1 MDLLIL
7 AILIAAGTFM
17 LNAKEQRKRIVLLG
31 RHLAN
36 YQIEQLMQALTDGYL
51 RALGES
57 TDERRSQ
64 IWSLLGTKESQL
76 SEQFDLFAADFS
88 KVDKAH
94 NHVSRLALRIPFTA
108 KIFPGRTFDLRRL
121 LSILARGIAHVVQ
134 NTYHL
139 SPKERAYMMMA
150 ELFLM
155 QHSCHW
161 FCKSKAVA
169 TARMLARHQ
178 RASSLAW
185 SYTGCAGRSAR
196 CRVSAQCSTCSASPS
211 TRTRLRPALG
221 MSLWRGPASPWPWA
235 VRQIMS
241 STPPW
246 VTTSTVL
253 PACCCAMRRTAPI
266 TRVWNWRVVSPPGM
280 PESASKRSHRAQASA
295 CAALM
300 SSTRIPS
307 TTPKSCSRKL
317 LSVSASMQA
326 CGNSTCRLGRA
337 VRRVRT
343 KSLQIRWSTT
353 GRSAARRSARRRDC
367 SWPRELRATSTC
379 P

>member
-64 IWSLLGTKESQL
+64 IWSLLGTTESQL
-76 SEQFDLFAADFS
+76 SEQFDLFAAVFA

-94 NHVSRLALRIPFTA
+94 THVSRLALPIPFA
-108 KIFPGRTFDLRRL
+108 EKIFSGRTFEMRRV
-121 LSILARGIAHVVQ
+121 LSIHARDIAHVVH
-134 NTYHL
+134 NTDHL

-169 TARMLARHQ
+169 TARMLAHHQ
-178 RASSLAW
+178 TPHGQLIAS
-185 SYTGCAGRSAR
+185 
-196 CRVSAQCSTCSASPS
+196 VSAQTRKAYLALIGGGWTAAAPAISAPAVWLGRTPAVRADPPDAGCRPS
-211 TRTRLRPALG
+211 AALAAHRHRPA
-221 MSLWRGPASPWPWA
+221 RGSGPHWGCRSPAGQPLAMGGAPDHVQHAA
-235 VRQIMS
+235 VGHDQHRLARMLLRDAAHGAHHAGVELARGLAAGHAGVGIEAQPS
-241 STPPW
+241 GPGVGVRGLDVVHPH
-246 VTTSTVL
+246 TVDHAKVL
-253 PACCCAMRRTAPI
+253 L
-266 TRVWNWRVVSPPGM
+266 
-280 PESASKRSHRAQASA
+280 AQA
-295 CAALM
+295 
-300 SSTRIPS
+300 
-307 TTPKSCSRKL
+307 
-317 LSVSASMQA
+317 
-326 CGNSTCRLGRA
+326 A
-337 VRRVRT
+337 V
-343 KSLQIRWSTT
+343 
-353 GRSAARRSARRRDC
+353 G
-367 SWPRELRATSTC
+367 
-379 P
+379 